1 MITIDEKKYT
11 EEDLSEAQIAQVKRI
26 DALRNELDHLSLQA
40 QEINVLI
47 NAYAGAIKE
56 GFEEEE

>member
-11 EEDLSEAQIAQVKRI
+11 EDDLSEAQIAQVKRI

-47 NAYAGAIKE
+47 NAYASAIKE

>member
-1 MITIDEKKYT
+1 MSKYT
-11 EEDLSEAQIAQVKRI
+11 EDDLSEAQIAQVKRI

-47 NAYAGAIKE
+47 NAYASAIKE

>member
-1 MITIDEKKYT
+1 MITIDDKKYT

-47 NAYAGAIKE
+47 NAYASAIKE

>member
-56 GFEEEE
+56 GFEEEK

>member
-1 MITIDEKKYT
+1 MITIDDKKYT
-11 EEDLSEAQIAQVKRI
+11 EEDLSDAQIAQVKRI

-47 NAYAGAIKE
+47 NAYASAIKE